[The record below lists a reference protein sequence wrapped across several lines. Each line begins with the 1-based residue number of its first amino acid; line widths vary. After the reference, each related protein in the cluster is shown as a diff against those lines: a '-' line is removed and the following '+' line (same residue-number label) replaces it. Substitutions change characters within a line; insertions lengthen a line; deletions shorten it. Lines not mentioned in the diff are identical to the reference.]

1 MLDRLRIALLTLSIA
16 LGGCASLPEQVPR
29 APSTAIAS
37 ADTTPLDK
45 IALASRPANASL
57 SGFRVIHVGITALH
71 ARLDLLR
78 AAQRSLDLQYYHMHD
93 DETGRLILRELR
105 NAAQRGV
112 RVRLLIDDM
121 YTQGMEP
128 LLLGLAAFPNAEVRL
143 FNPFPTRGGSV
154 SRFALSLADF
164 SRVHRR
170 MHNKLFV
177 ADGAVAIVG
186 GRNLG
191 NDYFF
196 RSETINFLDF
206 DSVVVGAVLPQLGS
220 LFDAYWNSQH
230 AYPVASIM
238 RSGDGAEQRQR
249 TFDQAV
255 SGDRAPEPPAPPAT
269 DRLGYPPLSVD
280 LARGTFALSWGP
292 ASAYADPPDK
302 AIGKARAEVLPS
314 GATLDNIRRTVVAE
328 MSRANE
334 ELFVTSPYFVPG
346 EAALEAMRN
355 NLARGLQISVLT
367 NSLAAT
373 DEAVVHTGY
382 RRYRV
387 AMLRAGVR
395 LYELS
400 PNHSRHLV
408 LAGMQ
413 PVPFRLHTKNVVLDQ
428 KVAFVGSMNLDPRS
442 EEHNTELGVLA
453 RDPIMARDMRQI
465 IELFKREAS
474 YEVRLAP
481 QRRYGLEWV
490 RVDKAGQVVEI
501 YDDEPGVDRWTLWK
515 VNILSVLVPESL
527 L

>member
-1 MLDRLRIALLTLSIA
+1 MVAWLRVALLPLLLA
-16 LGGCASLPEQVPR
+16 MVGCASLPEPGPR
-29 APSTAIAS
+29 TPSVAIAAS
-37 ADTTPLDK
+37 DTTPLDRM
-45 IALASRPANASL
+45 AQASRPADAGL

-78 AAQRSLDLQYYHMHD
+78 AAQRSLDLQYYHLHD

-112 RVRLLIDDM
+112 RVRLLLDDM

-128 LLLGLAAFPNAEVRL
+128 LLLGLAAFANVEVRL
-143 FNPFPTRGGSV
+143 FNPFPTRGSTA
-154 SRFALSLADF
+154 SRFASALADF
-164 SRVHRR
+164 SRINRR
-170 MHNKLFV
+170 MHNKLFI

-206 DSVVVGAVLPQLGS
+206 DAVVVGAVLPQLGS
-220 LFDAYWNSQH
+220 LFDAYWNSPH
-230 AYPVASIM
+230 SYPVATIM
-238 RSGDGAEQRQR
+238 PSSDSPAQRQQA
-249 TFDQAV
+249 FDAAVAVEQAPV
-255 SGDRAPEPPAPPAT
+255 PPAPPAA

-292 ASAYADPPDK
+292 ARAYADPPDK

-328 MSRANE
+328 MSRAKE
-334 ELFVTSPYFVPG
+334 ELFLTTPYFVPG
-346 EAALEAMRN
+346 PAALEGMRN
-355 NLARGLQISVLT
+355 NVARGLRISILT

-373 DEAVVHTGY
+373 DEPVVHGGY
-382 RRYRV
+382 RRYREE
-387 AMLRAGVR
+387 MLRAGVR

-413 PVPFRLHTKNVVLDQ
+413 PVPFRLHTKNAILDRKVV
-428 KVAFVGSMNLDPRS
+428 FIGSLNLDPRS
-442 EEHNTELGVLA
+442 EEHNTEFGVIVDDPVLA
-453 RDPIMARDMRQI
+453 RDMYQI
-465 IELFKREAS
+465 IDLFKREAA
-474 YEVRLAP
+474 YEVLLAP
-481 QRRYGLEWV
+481 QKGYGLEWV
-490 RVDKAGQVVEI
+490 YRDKAGQVTV
-501 YDDEPGVDRWTLWK
+501 YDDEPGVDRWTWWK
-515 VNILSVLVPESL
+515 VNFLSVLVPEGL

>member
-1 MLDRLRIALLTLSIA
+1 MLAWLRVALLPLSIA
-16 LGGCASLPEQVPR
+16 VGGCASLPEQTVR
-29 APSTAIAS
+29 TPSLAIAA
-37 ADTTPLDK
+37 ADSTPLDRM
-45 IALASRPANASL
+45 AMASRPADASL

-78 AAQRSLDLQYYHMHD
+78 AAQRSLDLQYYHLHD
-93 DETGRLILRELR
+93 DQTGRLVLRELR

-112 RVRLLIDDM
+112 RVRLLLDDM

-143 FNPFPTRGGSV
+143 FNPFPTRGSTA
-154 SRFALSLADF
+154 SRFASALADF
-164 SRVHRR
+164 SRINRR

-191 NDYFF
+191 DDYFF

-206 DSVVVGAVLPQLGS
+206 DAVVVGAVLPQLAS
-220 LFDAYWNSQH
+220 LFDAYWNSPH
-230 AYPVASIM
+230 TYPVDAVM
-238 RSGDGAEQRQR
+238 ASGDSPAQRRQA
-249 TFDQAV
+249 FDQAV
-255 SGDRAPEPPAPPAT
+255 AVDRAPEPPAPPAT
-269 DRLGYPPLSVD
+269 DRLGYPPLAVD
-280 LARGTFALSWGP
+280 LARGRFALSWGP
-292 ASAYADPPDK
+292 ARAYADPPDK

-334 ELFVTSPYFVPG
+334 ELFLTTPYFVPG
-346 EAALEAMRN
+346 PAALEGMRSN
-355 NLARGLQISVLT
+355 VLRGLQISILT

-373 DEAVVHTGY
+373 DEPVVHGGY
-382 RRYRV
+382 RRYRE

-400 PNHSRHLV
+400 PEHSRHLV

-413 PVPFRLHTKNVVLDQ
+413 PVPFRLHTKNAVLDHRT
-428 KVAFVGSMNLDPRS
+428 AFIGSMNLDPRS

-453 RDPIMARDMRQI
+453 HDPVMAGDMRRI
-465 IELFKREAS
+465 IELFKREAA

-490 RVDKAGQVVEI
+490 RIDPAGQVVELH
-501 YDDEPGVDRWTLWK
+501 DDEPGIDRWTWWK
-515 VNILSVLVPESL
+515 VNFLSVLVPESL

>member
-1 MLDRLRIALLTLSIA
+1 MLSWLRITLLTGSVA
-16 LGGCASLPEQVPR
+16 LGGCASLPPQTPHL
-29 APSTAIAS
+29 PSAAIPSAAS
-37 ADTTPLDK
+37 TPLDK
-45 IALASRPANASL
+45 IALASRPADPSL

-78 AAQRSLDLQYYHMHD
+78 AAQRSLDLQYYHLHD
-93 DETGRLILRELR
+93 DETGRLVLRELR

-143 FNPFPTRGGSV
+143 FNPFPTRGGAV
-154 SRFALSLADF
+154 SRFALSLNEF
-164 SRVHRR
+164 SRINRR

-206 DSVVVGAVLPQLGS
+206 DSVVVGAVLPQLTS
-220 LFDAYWNSQH
+220 LFDVYWNSQH
-230 AYPVASIM
+230 VYPVASIM
-238 RSGDGAEQRQR
+238 RSGDSPAQRQQA
-249 TFDQAV
+249 FDKAV
-255 SGDRAPEPPAPPAT
+255 AGGLAPEPPAPPAT

-280 LARGTFALSWGP
+280 LARGTLALSWGT
-292 ASAYADPPDK
+292 ATAYADSPDK
-302 AIGKARAEVLPS
+302 VINKAGTEVLPS
-314 GATLDNIRRTVVAE
+314 GATLSNIRSRVVAE
-328 MSRANE
+328 MARASE

-346 EAALEAMRN
+346 DLALERMRN
-355 NLARGLQISVLT
+355 NIARGLQISILT

-373 DEAVVHTGY
+373 DEPVVHTGY
-382 RRYRV
+382 RRYRED
-387 AMLRAGVR
+387 MLRAGVR

-408 LAGMQ
+408 LTGMQ
-413 PVPFRLHTKNVVLDQ
+413 PVPFRLHTKNVVLDN
-428 KVAFVGSMNLDPRS
+428 KLAFIGSMNLDPRS
-442 EEHNTELGVLA
+442 EKHNTELGVFA
-453 RDPIMARDMRQI
+453 RDPTMARDMRQI
-465 IELFKREAS
+465 VELFKREAA

-481 QRRYGLEWV
+481 ERRWGLEWV
-490 RVDKAGQVVEI
+490 RTNKAGELEI
-501 YDDEPGVDRWTLWK
+501 HDTEPGVDLWTWWK
-515 VNILSVLVPESL
+515 VNFLSVLVPESL